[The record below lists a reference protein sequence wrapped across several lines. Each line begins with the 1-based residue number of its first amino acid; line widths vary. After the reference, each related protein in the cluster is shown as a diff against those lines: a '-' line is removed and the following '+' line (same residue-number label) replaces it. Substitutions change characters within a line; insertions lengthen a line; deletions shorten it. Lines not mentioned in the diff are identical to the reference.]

1 MHLGTKQQEPVT
13 IIHSPP
19 LLFPV
24 GLYPQIE
31 LFFSAYSPL
40 SLSLSLKYFRNINWE
55 TCFILEMS
63 IFLRM
68 RADLTAVLN

>member
-1 MHLGTKQQEPVT
+1 MHLGTEQEPVM

-31 LFFSAYSPL
+31 LFFFSLFS
-40 SLSLSLKYFRNINWE
+40 SLSLSLKYFRNIN
-55 TCFILEMS
+55 
-63 IFLRM
+63 
-68 RADLTAVLN
+68 